1 LTDTRD
7 QIVDDQKPTR
17 RPWLG
22 WIAILTATALFIAA
36 ILVRYWRS
44 QRARKLVEER
54 RPGPPVILPTLRGLT
69 EAEAEARRLEGEDN
83 VIQFQ
88 PPRTP
93 QQIWRENT
101 FTIFNLSLVGLAVVQ
116 FLLGLPLDGL
126 LSLGMIVLNTGLNA
140 AQELIARRRLRE
152 VEVATRPHATV
163 IREGR
168 ARSIDPSEI
177 VRGDLLVVGP
187 GDQLLVDGAL
197 SSEGPIVVDESM
209 LTGARD
215 HPTKRAG
222 DLVYAGSFCI
232 SGRAAYETQKVGSE
246 RLIAS
251 LTAGSSSVR
260 EDLTSLERIV
270 DRVLR
275 GLLIVVALFTVL
287 LLLRYFRLDTVV
299 DVDAVADVANVIFSI
314 VPASL
319 FFMIFLTYA
328 SGTADLAKIGA
339 LVHRSRSVESLAQ
352 ATVVCFAQAGI
363 LTGIRV
369 ELEPIEPP
377 GDGERVAE
385 SRLRQIL
392 GDFARSS
399 STTSPIRQAL
409 ASAFEGGRRAP
420 QEEAPFLSLY
430 GWSAI
435 AFDDDDLRGVYVLG
449 EPEVLEAYLV
459 SGDEKP
465 AEEEGEAQSTLA
477 AFRQRIPSLGRF
489 LRRSKEEP
497 EEKST
502 DSAPQQG
509 ELEAQGESQEAGEPD
524 TTTSSGEDVPR
535 PNLFR
540 RLAGQVSGVLR
551 REGKVAEGER
561 AKDEI
566 IEEVVYL
573 LAYRPQLVPLHAED
587 GLPRLPNQLIP
598 LCRLHYAEQVRPE
611 AIETIKTFS
620 RMDVGIKVF
629 SAGDPDR
636 VAAILERG
644 GLGAGSEEGLR
655 AISGPELA
663 DLDPE
668 EVKRAAAQCTVFGH
682 VTPEQAGQV
691 VTVLREQGEAV
702 AVVGDGVNDLPA
714 MRQAGL
720 SIARQSSSQA
730 ALGLADIVLLED
742 SPGVLLR
749 VLEKGQRI
757 VNGLLDVL
765 KLYLAQILYL
775 VVLIVAI
782 RLTAA
787 GFPYVSKQGS
797 LIGIVTLS
805 IPALGL
811 SLWATAGV
819 LHSARLG
826 QRLARFVGPAAVT
839 LGATGMAVYWFFLD
853 RTGEMAYAQLALT
866 YTLVISGLVLVVF
879 VRPPWPA
886 RVGRV
891 VQGGDWRPAA
901 LILVLLALFFLA
913 ASLPLAE
920 QLFQLTQLRQPADY
934 LFVGLAVLAWAL
946 LLRFVWLLV
955 PQTRRI

>member
-1 LTDTRD
+1 
-7 QIVDDQKPTR
+7 
-17 RPWLG
+17 
-22 WIAILTATALFIAA
+22 
-36 ILVRYWRS
+36 
-44 QRARKLVEER
+44 
-54 RPGPPVILPTLRGLT
+54 VIPPTLRGLT
-69 EAEAEARRLEGEDN
+69 EAEAEARRLEGQDN

-101 FTIFNLSLVGLAVVQ
+101 FTIFNLSLVGLAAVQ

-152 VEVATRPHATV
+152 VEVATRPQATV

-187 GDQLLVDGAL
+187 GDQFLVDGAL

-222 DLVYAGSFCI
+222 DQVYAGSFCI

-251 LTAGSSSVR
+251 LTADSGSAK
-260 EDLTSLERIV
+260 EELTSLERIV

-275 GLLIVVALFTVL
+275 VLLIVAALFTAL
-287 LLLRYFRLDTVV
+287 LLLRYVRLDTAV
-299 DVDAVADVANVIFSI
+299 DVATVADVANVIFSI

-328 SGTADLAKIGA
+328 SGTADMAKIGA

-369 ELEPIEPP
+369 ELDPIEPQE
-377 GDGERVAE
+377 GEERVAE

-399 STTSPIRQAL
+399 STSSPITQGL
-409 ASAFEGGRRAP
+409 AGAFEGGQRTP

-465 AEEEGEAQSTLA
+465 AEEEEEAQSTLA

-489 LRRSKEEP
+489 LKRPTEEP
-497 EEKST
+497 EEEAT
-502 DSAPQQG
+502 DSAPQQ
-509 ELEAQGESQEAGEPD
+509 EEREAQGGSQEAGEPD
-524 TTTSSGEDVPR
+524 ATAPSGEDVPR

-540 RLAGQVSGVLR
+540 RFAGQVSKVLR
-551 REGKVAEGER
+551 REGEVAEDES
-561 AKDEI
+561 AKDET

-573 LAYRPQLVPLHAED
+573 LAYHPQLVPLHAED
-587 GLPRLPNQLIP
+587 GLPQLPGGLIP

-611 AIETIKTFS
+611 AIDTIQTFS
-620 RMDVGIKVF
+620 RMGVGIKVF

-636 VAAILERG
+636 VAAILKRA
-644 GLGAGSEEGLR
+644 GLGTSSEESLR
-655 AISGPELA
+655 AISGPEWA
-663 DLDPE
+663 ELDPE
-668 EVKRAAAQCTVFGH
+668 EVARAAGQRTVFGH

-691 VTVLREQGEAV
+691 VTALREQGEAV

-765 KLYLAQILYL
+765 KLYLTQILYL

-782 RLTAA
+782 ELAAA

-811 SLWATAGV
+811 SLWATGGV

-826 QRLARFVGPAAVT
+826 QQLARFIGPAAVT
-839 LGATGMAVYWFFLD
+839 LGATGMVVYCFFLD

-866 YTLVISGLVLVVF
+866 YTLVIGGLVLVVF
-879 VRPPWPA
+879 VRPPWPS
-886 RVGRV
+886 RVGGV
-891 VQGGDWRPAA
+891 AQSGDWRPAA
-901 LILVLLALFFLA
+901 LVLVLLVLFFVA
-913 ASLPLAE
+913 ASIPLAE
-920 QLFQLTQLRQPADY
+920 QFFQLTQLRQPADY
-934 LFVGLAVLAWAL
+934 LFVGFAVLAWAL
-946 LLRFVWLLV
+946 LLRFVRLLV
-955 PQTRRI
+955 SQTQRL